1 MNPEGLEALLAI
13 EATDIP
19 LAELL
24 FHNGFQPRL
33 PDLLPARHWSGV
45 MSRSSEHV
53 DSLLRKLQSRSDFQ
67 LDAILVAY
75 IDEERSPLVNGLYVL
90 DGHHRVSA
98 YSQAGRSAIPC
109 RVQQMS
115 YRDALMLSKLANC
128 NHRAMKMH
136 EEQRLDAA
144 WQWMVI
150 ASGGAKR
157 PLPKSASLR
166 NIASM
171 FDIDKST
178 VQRMKKRLGEVNPDD
193 YERAIRAP
201 ETGWPRWKDTR
212 LHRDPWLNRLAKM
225 SPEERISQEARVL
238 LGRASDLFQKA
249 SQEVR
254 AQARLLLEADALYEE
269 NPQRS
274 DLDYMLNFYR

>member
-1 MNPEGLEALLAI
+1 
-13 EATDIP
+13 
-19 LAELL
+19 
-24 FHNGFQPRL
+24 
-33 PDLLPARHWSGV
+33 

-75 IDEERSPLVNGLYVL
+75 IDEETSPLVNGLYVL

-144 WQWMVI
+144 WQWMI
-150 ASGGAKR
+150 LASEGAKR
-157 PLPKSASLR
+157 PLPKTASLR
-166 NIASM
+166 SIASM
-171 FDIDKST
+171 FDIDKNT
-178 VQRMKKRLGEVNPDD
+178 VQRMKKRLREVRLDD
-193 YERAIRAP
+193 YDQTKRAP

-212 LHRDPWLNRLAKM
+212 LHRDPWLNRLAKL
-225 SPEERISQEARVL
+225 SPEERISHEARML
-238 LGRASDLFQKA
+238 LGRANDLFQKS
-249 SQEVR
+249 SQQVR
-254 AQARLLLEADALYEE
+254 AHARLLLETDAQYED
-269 NPQRS
+269 NRQRS